1 MNKKEVSGVNLSA
14 VYVGLQSSENGLTS
28 EEAGIR
34 FAKFGKNLVQKKT
47 VNAVDVLMRQFQNVL
62 IYLLVSATIISFV
75 IRDYSDGII
84 ILTIIVLN
92 TILGFYQEFKSEK
105 IIEKLSNFITKVMR
119 VKRDGQMMLLN
130 QSQIVPGDIVV
141 LREGDIAPADMR
153 IIDAE
158 NAQVNESSLTG
169 ESLPVI
175 KRVISDILTSDES
188 LVFTG
193 SIIEKGEVTG
203 IVYATGTDTEF
214 GKIVQLTTETK
225 KDTEYER
232 SLKSFSTFLLK
243 VVLYSLTVIF
253 LAKVFLNRGSLSI
266 VELLIFMIAMAILVV
281 PEVLPVIATI
291 SLSSGALKLAKKHVV
306 VKRLSSVEDL
316 GNINVLCTDKTGT
329 ITENK
334 MVVQNIVATDRDL
347 FQIFAYATIAILK
360 NRKRRTDSSYDD
372 AFLNYIPQI
381 LQDKAKEYC
390 IVKELPFDPDDK
402 RRRVVLHDTV
412 NNKYFLIVIG
422 APDIVLS
429 IARPTNDIDGYLH
442 TISEEGKTGLHHLAL
457 AYKEIVDYPSANSG
471 TNSYDILSDEK
482 SNLLFLGYV
491 GFVDPLR
498 ESAKRTIE
506 HAEKL
511 GIKIKILTGDSREV
525 AEYIGREVGLVD
537 ANSTVYL
544 GEELEIMNPDA
555 FKEAVIKANVFAR
568 VSPTQKFNIIK
579 ALKEAGYVVGYQ
591 GDGINDAPALK
602 LADVAIA
609 VNSATDI
616 AKEDADIV
624 LLNRDLEVIING
636 IKYGRTIF
644 VNINKYIKYTM
655 VNNFGS
661 FMALAVLYLFSKNL
675 PLLPIQVLLTNI
687 ITDIPLVTIYSD
699 TVEDADVINPEK
711 NNIKELLFISL
722 ILGIPTGLFELL
734 YYMVIRFQPTV
745 IIQTGLFLFFTFTA
759 LIVFYAFRNNGFFWK
774 VKKPSLLLNSS
785 FFLTFLASLA
795 ITYVPFFQKIFHFTG
810 LSWVALGTIIAAVLI
825 YFFSIDL
832 MKTWYY
838 RSSVL
843 VK

>member
-1 MNKKEVSGVNLSA
+1 MNKKQVMAGNLAA
-14 VYVGLQSSENGLTS
+14 VYTGLQSSENGLSTQ
-28 EEAGIR
+28 EARIR
-34 FAKFGKNLVQKKT
+34 FAKFGKNLMQKKT
-47 VNAVDVLMRQFQNVL
+47 VNAVDVLKRQFQNVL

-75 IRDYSDGII
+75 IGDYSDGII
-84 ILTIIVLN
+84 ILIIIVLN
-92 TILGFYQEFKSEK
+92 TILGFYQEYKSEK

-130 QSQIVPGDIVV
+130 QSEIVPGDIVV

-153 IIDAE
+153 LINAE

-169 ESLPVI
+169 ESMPVL
-175 KRVISDILTSDES
+175 KRVNAEALTTDES

-203 IVYATGTDTEF
+203 VVYATGADTEF
-214 GKIVQLTTETK
+214 GAIVTLTTETK

-232 SLKSFSTFLLK
+232 SLKLFSSFLLK

-253 LAKVFLNRGSLSI
+253 FAKIFLNRGSLSI
-266 VELLIFMIAMAILVV
+266 VDLLIFMIAMAILVV

-316 GNINVLCTDKTGT
+316 GNISVLCTDKTGT

-372 AFLNYIPQI
+372 AFINYIPQI

-402 RRRVVLHDTV
+402 RRRVVLHNTV
-412 NNKYFLIVIG
+412 NNKYFLIIIG
-422 APDIVLS
+422 APDIVLGIAKS
-429 IARPTNDIDGYLH
+429 IDMAGYLH

-457 AYKEIVDYPSANSG
+457 AYKEIIYSAD
-471 TNSYDILSDEK
+471 YDILANEK
-482 SNLLFLGYV
+482 SDLLFLGYV

-511 GIKIKILTGDSREV
+511 GIKIKILTGDSKEV

-537 ANSTVYL
+537 SDSVVYL
-544 GEELEIMNPDA
+544 GEELEAMSPSA
-555 FKEAVIKANVFAR
+555 FKEAVINANVFAR

-687 ITDIPLVTIYSD
+687 LTDIPLVTIYSD

-711 NNIKELLFISL
+711 NNIRELLFISL
-722 ILGIPTGLFELL
+722 ILGIPTALFELL
-734 YYMVIRFQPTV
+734 YYMVIRFQPTIV
-745 IIQTGLFLFFTFTA
+745 IQTGLFLFFTFTA

-774 VKKPSLLLNSS
+774 VKKPSLLLNTS

-795 ITYVPFFQKIFHFTG
+795 ITYVPFFQHIFHFTG
-810 LSWVALGTIIAAVLI
+810 LSWVALGTIIVAVLV

>member
-1 MNKKEVSGVNLSA
+1 MAGNLAA
-14 VYVGLQSSENGLTS
+14 VYTGLQSSENGLSTQ
-28 EEAGIR
+28 EARIR
-34 FAKFGKNLVQKKT
+34 FAKFGKNLMQKKT
-47 VNAVDVLMRQFQNVL
+47 VNAVDVLKRQFQNVL

-75 IRDYSDGII
+75 IGDYSDGII
-84 ILTIIVLN
+84 ILIIIVLN
-92 TILGFYQEFKSEK
+92 TILGFYQEYKSEK

-130 QSQIVPGDIVV
+130 QSEIVPGDIVV

-153 IIDAE
+153 LINAE

-169 ESLPVI
+169 ESMPVL
-175 KRVISDILTSDES
+175 KRVNAEALTTDES

-203 IVYATGTDTEF
+203 VVYATGADTEF
-214 GKIVQLTTETK
+214 GAIVTLTTETK

-232 SLKSFSTFLLK
+232 SLKLFSSFLLK

-253 LAKVFLNRGSLSI
+253 FAKIFLNRGSLSI
-266 VELLIFMIAMAILVV
+266 VDLLIFMIAMAILVV

-316 GNINVLCTDKTGT
+316 GNISVLCTDKTGT

-372 AFLNYIPQI
+372 AFINYIPQI

-402 RRRVVLHDTV
+402 RRRVVLHNTV
-412 NNKYFLIVIG
+412 NNKYFLIIIG
-422 APDIVLS
+422 APDIVLGIAKS
-429 IARPTNDIDGYLH
+429 IDMAGYLH

-457 AYKEIVDYPSANSG
+457 AYKEIIYSAD
-471 TNSYDILSDEK
+471 YDILANEK
-482 SNLLFLGYV
+482 SDLLFLGYV

-511 GIKIKILTGDSREV
+511 GIKIKILTGDSKEV

-537 ANSTVYL
+537 SDSVVYL
-544 GEELEIMNPDA
+544 GEELEAMSPSA
-555 FKEAVIKANVFAR
+555 FKEAVINANVFAR

-687 ITDIPLVTIYSD
+687 LTDIPLVTIYSD

-711 NNIKELLFISL
+711 NNIRELLFISL
-722 ILGIPTGLFELL
+722 ILGIPTALFELL
-734 YYMVIRFQPTV
+734 YYMVIRFQPTIV
-745 IIQTGLFLFFTFTA
+745 IQTGLFLFFTFTA

-774 VKKPSLLLNSS
+774 VKKPSLLLNTS

-795 ITYVPFFQKIFHFTG
+795 ITYVPFFQHIFHFTG
-810 LSWVALGTIIAAVLI
+810 LSWVALGTIIVAVLV